1 MEHYSFQVSMGKTIR
16 VKRFL
21 KGCNM
26 EKEIRI
32 RYNFLL
38 YACKA
43 NSEAA
48 RLRKVTEQLNSDI
61 RVLDETEEFCLKNQA
76 PNRRGLQGLRL

>member
-1 MEHYSFQVSMGKTIR
+1 MFLKD
-16 VKRFL
+16 FL

-38 YACKA
+38 YAA
-43 NSEAA
+43 RQTAEAAA

-61 RVLDETEEFCLKNQA
+61 RVLDETEEFLLEKIKQLTGEDYRDYA
-76 PNRRGLQGLRL
+76 FKKSYGKGG

>member
-1 MEHYSFQVSMGKTIR
+1 
-16 VKRFL
+16 
-21 KGCNM
+21 M

-38 YACKA
+38 YAA
-43 NSEAA
+43 RQTAEAAA

-61 RVLDETEEFCLKNQA
+61 RVLDETEEFLLEKIKQLTGEDYRDYAFKNSY
-76 PNRRGLQGLRL
+76 GKGG